1 VKTRDGIL
9 IDPNNSEQK
18 NMKLISLIEN
28 TFFDEEQATL
38 FLNQPRELYC
48 SSLVEFVEA
57 LRKQM
62 VSLPEFQSLKQKIL
76 PDQISNTLLKS
87 RIIICSI
94 G

>member
-1 VKTRDGIL
+1 
-9 IDPNNSEQK
+9 
-18 NMKLISLIEN
+18 MKLISLIEN

-48 SSLVEFVEA
+48 SSLVEFIGD

-76 PDQISNTLLKS
+76 PDLITNTLLKS
-87 RIIICSI
+87 RVIICQI